1 MPFDLSSQMRIHNM
15 EREGG
20 QAEGIMCKSTW
31 RWEIGGKETVVISGD
46 KLESLLKKRKPV
58 REIFS
63 DWLLSKDYKKGDH
76 IIYHLNWDCF
86 RSEWECY

>member
-1 MPFDLSSQMRIHNM
+1 MRIHNM

-46 KLESLLKKRKPV
+46 KLESPLKERKPV
-58 REIFS
+58 REIVTG
-63 DWLLSKDYKKGDH
+63 Y
-76 IIYHLNWDCF
+76 
-86 RSEWECY
+86 